1 MKMIHDI
8 IQAIHEGQNFLI
20 TAHVRLDGDALGS
33 ELAVYLMLKELGKK
47 AVVYNKDRTPER
59 YQFLPAT
66 HNISHTLTNI
76 EQYDTCIVLDC
87 SDLSRVGDE
96 AENIRKIKTLINIDH
111 HVSNN
116 GFCALKMLDA
126 KASSTG
132 ELVFR
137 LMQDMRFKMS
147 RDICTNL
154 YAAIITDTG
163 SFRYSSTTKETFM
176 AAGVLVGE
184 GASPQRIAE
193 NIYESDSP
201 ARLKLMAR
209 ALSTLSLD
217 LESKVG
223 SMVVTQK
230 DLLET
235 GAAWEHTEGFVDIPR
250 TVKGIEVSVL
260 YTQRGEKNFK
270 LSLRSKAKVDV
281 EKVAKRFGGGGH
293 IHASSCWMDG
303 DIETIKSQI
312 IQAVREL

>member
-1 MKMIHDI
+1 MISDIMK
-8 IQAIHEGQNFLI
+8 AIHEGENFLI

-33 ELAVYLMLKELGKK
+33 ELAVYLMLKDMGKK
-47 AVVYNKDRTPER
+47 AVVYNQDRTPER
-59 YQFLPAT
+59 YQFLPAA
-66 HNISHTLTNI
+66 HNITHSISNI

-87 SDLSRVGDE
+87 SDLERVGEE
-96 AENIRKIKTLINIDH
+96 ADNIQKIKRLINIDH

-116 GFCALKMLDA
+116 GFCPLKMLDA

-137 LMQDMRFKMS
+137 LMKEMRVKMS

-176 AAGVLVGE
+176 VAGVLVGE
-184 GASPQRIAE
+184 GANPQRIAE
-193 NIYESDSP
+193 GIYESDSP
-201 ARLKLMAR
+201 ARLKLLAK

-230 DLLET
+230 DLQET

-250 TVKGIEVSVL
+250 TVRGIEVSVL
-260 YTQRGEKNFK
+260 YTQRGENNFK
-270 LSLRSKAKVDV
+270 LSLRSKAKFNV
-281 EKVAKRFGGGGH
+281 EKVARKFGGGGH
-293 IHASSCWMDG
+293 IHASSCWMKG

-312 IQAVREL
+312 IEAVKEL

>member
-1 MKMIHDI
+1 MISDI
-8 IQAIHEGQNFLI
+8 IKAIHEGENFLI

-33 ELAVYLMLKELGKK
+33 ELAVYLMLKDMGKK
-47 AVVYNKDRTPER
+47 AVVYNQDRTPER
-59 YQFLPAT
+59 YQFLPAA
-66 HNISHTLTNI
+66 HNITHSISNI

-87 SDLSRVGDE
+87 SDLERVGEE
-96 AENIRKIKTLINIDH
+96 ADNIQKIKRLINIDH

-116 GFCALKMLDA
+116 GFCPLKMLDA

-137 LMQDMRFKMS
+137 LMQEMRVKMS

-176 AAGVLVGE
+176 VAGVLVGE
-184 GASPQRIAE
+184 GANPQRIAE
-193 NIYESDSP
+193 GIYESDSP
-201 ARLKLMAR
+201 ARLKLLAK

-230 DLLET
+230 DLQET

-250 TVKGIEVSVL
+250 TVRGIEVSVL
-260 YTQRGEKNFK
+260 YTQRGENNFK
-270 LSLRSKAKVDV
+270 LSLRSKAKFNV
-281 EKVAKRFGGGGH
+281 EKVARRFGGGGH
-293 IHASSCWMDG
+293 IHASSCWMKG

-312 IQAVREL
+312 IEAVKEL

>member
-1 MKMIHDI
+1 MISEI
-8 IQAIHEGQNFLI
+8 IKAINEGHNFLI

-33 ELAVYLMLKELGKK
+33 ELALYLMLKEIGKK
-47 AVVYNKDRTPER
+47 AVVYNQDHTPER
-59 YQFLPAT
+59 YQFLPAA
-66 HNISHTLTNI
+66 HNISHSISNI
-76 EQYDTCIVLDC
+76 EQYDTCFVLDC
-87 SDLSRVGDE
+87 SDLTRVGDE
-96 AENIRKIKTLINIDH
+96 AENIRKIKKLINIDH

-116 GFCALKMLDA
+116 GFCSLKMLDA

-137 LMQDMRFKMS
+137 LMREMRIKMS
-147 RDICTNL
+147 KDICTNL

-163 SFRYSSTTKETFM
+163 SFRYSSTTKETFL
-176 AAGVLVGE
+176 AAGILVGE

-201 ARLKLMAR
+201 ARLKLLAK
-209 ALSTLSLD
+209 ALGTLSLD
-217 LESKVG
+217 LESRVG
-223 SMVVTQK
+223 SMVVTYK
-230 DLLET
+230 DLMEA

-260 YTQRGEKNFK
+260 YTQRGDDHFK
-270 LSLRSKAKVDV
+270 LSLRSKAKVNV
-281 EKVAKRFGGGGH
+281 EKVAKIFGGGGH
-293 IHASSCWMDG
+293 IHAASCWIKG

>member
-1 MKMIHDI
+1 MISDI
-8 IQAIHEGQNFLI
+8 IKAIHEGDNFLI

-33 ELAVYLMLKELGKK
+33 ELAMYLMLREMGKK
-47 AVVYNKDRTPER
+47 VVVYNKDRTPER
-59 YQFLPAT
+59 YQFLPAA
-66 HNISHTLTNI
+66 HNITHSIRNI

-87 SDLSRVGDE
+87 SDLTRVGDE
-96 AENIRKIKTLINIDH
+96 AENIRKIKKLINIDH

-116 GFCALKMLDA
+116 GFCTLKMLDA

-137 LMQDMRFKMS
+137 LMQNMGFKMTK
-147 RDICTNL
+147 DICTNL

-163 SFRYSSTTKETFM
+163 SFRYSSTTKETLM
-176 AAGVLVGE
+176 VAGVLVGE
-184 GASPQRIAE
+184 GANPQRIAE

-201 ARLKLMAR
+201 ARLKLLAK

-217 LESKVG
+217 LESRVG

-230 DLLET
+230 DLEEA

-260 YTQRGEKNFK
+260 YTQREDDHFK
-270 LSLRSKAKVDV
+270 LSLRSKTKVNV
-281 EKVAKRFGGGGH
+281 EKLAKKFGGGGH
-293 IHASSCWMDG
+293 IHASSCWMKG
-303 DIETIKSQI
+303 DIETVKSQI
-312 IQAVREL
+312 VQAVREL

>member
-1 MKMIHDI
+1 MISEI
-8 IQAIHEGQNFLI
+8 IKAINEGHNFLI
-20 TAHVRLDGDALGS
+20 TAHIRLDGDALGS
-33 ELAVYLMLKELGKK
+33 ELALYLMLKEMGKK
-47 AVVYNKDRTPER
+47 AVVYNKDHTPER
-59 YQFLPAT
+59 YQFLPAA
-66 HNISHTLTNI
+66 HNITHSISNI
-76 EQYDTCIVLDC
+76 EQYDTGFVLDC
-87 SDLSRVGDE
+87 SDLTRVGDE
-96 AENIRKIKTLINIDH
+96 ADNIGKIKKLINIDH

-132 ELVFR
+132 ELLFR
-137 LMQDMRFKMS
+137 LMREMRVKLS
-147 RDICTNL
+147 KDICTNL

-163 SFRYSSTTKETFM
+163 SFRYSSTTKETFF
-176 AAGVLVGE
+176 ASGILVGE
-184 GASPQRIAE
+184 GANPQRIAE

-201 ARLKLMAR
+201 ARLKLLAK

-230 DLLET
+230 DLMEA

-260 YTQRGEKNFK
+260 YTQRGENNFK
-270 LSLRSKAKVDV
+270 LSLRSKAKFNV
-281 EKVAKRFGGGGH
+281 EKVARKFGGGGH
-293 IHASSCWMDG
+293 IHAASCWMKG

-312 IQAVREL
+312 IEAVRGL

>member
-1 MKMIHDI
+1 MISEIIEAIHD
-8 IQAIHEGQNFLI
+8 GNSFLI

-33 ELAVYLMLKELGKK
+33 ELAVYLMLKGMGKK
-47 AVVYNKDRTPER
+47 AVVYNRDRTPER
-59 YQFLPAT
+59 YQFLPAA

-76 EQYDTCIVLDC
+76 EQFDTCIVLDC

-96 AENIRKIKTLINIDH
+96 AEEIGKIKKLINIDH

-116 GFCALKMLDA
+116 GFCSLKMLDA

-137 LMQDMRFKMS
+137 LMRKMGVKMS

-163 SFRYSSTTKETFM
+163 SFRYSSTTKETFL
-176 AAGVLVGE
+176 AAGTLVGE

-201 ARLKLMAR
+201 ARLKLLAR

-217 LESKVG
+217 LESRVG

-230 DLLET
+230 DLTDT

-260 YTQRGEKNFK
+260 YTQRGENHFK
-270 LSLRSKAKVDV
+270 LSLRSKAKLNV
-281 EKVAKRFGGGGH
+281 EKVAKKFGGGGH
-293 IHASSCWMDG
+293 IHAASCWMEG

-312 IQAVREL
+312 IEAVREL

>member
-1 MKMIHDI
+1 MISDI
-8 IQAIHEGQNFLI
+8 IKAIHEGENFLI

-33 ELAVYLMLKELGKK
+33 ELAVYLMLKDMGKK
-47 AVVYNKDRTPER
+47 AVVYNQDRTPER
-59 YQFLPAT
+59 YQFLPAA
-66 HNISHTLTNI
+66 HNITHSISNI

-87 SDLSRVGDE
+87 SDLERVGEE
-96 AENIRKIKTLINIDH
+96 ADNIQKIKRLINIDH

-116 GFCALKMLDA
+116 GFCPLKMLDA

-137 LMQDMRFKMS
+137 LMQEMCVKMS

-176 AAGVLVGE
+176 VAGVLVGE
-184 GASPQRIAE
+184 GANPQRIAE
-193 NIYESDSP
+193 GIYESDSP
-201 ARLKLMAR
+201 ARLKLLAK

-230 DLLET
+230 DLQET

-250 TVKGIEVSVL
+250 TVRGIEISVL
-260 YTQRGEKNFK
+260 YTQRGENNFK
-270 LSLRSKAKVDV
+270 LSLRSKAKFNV
-281 EKVAKRFGGGGH
+281 EKVARKFGGGGH
-293 IHASSCWMDG
+293 VHASSCWMKG

-312 IQAVREL
+312 IEAVKEL

>member
-1 MKMIHDI
+1 MISDI
-8 IQAIHEGQNFLI
+8 IKALHEGESFLI

-33 ELAVYLMLKELGKK
+33 ELAVYLMLRDMGKK
-47 AVVYNKDRTPER
+47 AVVYNQDRTPER
-59 YQFLPAT
+59 YQFLPAAHHIT
-66 HNISHTLTNI
+66 HTLSNI

-87 SDLSRVGDE
+87 SDLSRVGEE
-96 AENIRKIKTLINIDH
+96 AENIQKIKKLINIDH

-116 GFCALKMLDA
+116 GFCPLKMLDA
-126 KASSTG
+126 RASSTG

-137 LMQDMRFKMS
+137 LMREMRIKMT

-163 SFRYSSTTKETFM
+163 NFRYSTTTKETFA

-184 GASPQRIAE
+184 GVNPQRVSE

-201 ARLKLMAR
+201 ARLKLLAR

-217 LESKVG
+217 LENKVG

-230 DLLET
+230 DLMEA

-250 TVKGIEVSVL
+250 TVRGIEVSGL
-260 YTQRGEKNFK
+260 YTQRGEDNFK
-270 LSLRSKAKVDV
+270 LSLRSKAKFDV
-281 EKVAKRFGGGGH
+281 EKVARKFGGGGH
-293 IHASSCWMDG
+293 IHASSCWMKG

-312 IQAVREL
+312 IQAVREQ

>member
-1 MKMIHDI
+1 MISDI
-8 IQAIHEGQNFLI
+8 IKALHEGESFLI

-33 ELAVYLMLKELGKK
+33 ELAVYLMLRDMGKK
-47 AVVYNKDRTPER
+47 AVVYNQDRTPER
-59 YQFLPAT
+59 YQFLPAAHHIT
-66 HNISHTLTNI
+66 HTLSNI

-87 SDLSRVGDE
+87 SDLSRVGEE
-96 AENIRKIKTLINIDH
+96 AENIQKIKKLINIDH

-116 GFCALKMLDA
+116 GFCPLKMLDA
-126 KASSTG
+126 RASSTG

-137 LMQDMRFKMS
+137 LMREMRIKMT

-163 SFRYSSTTKETFM
+163 NFRYSTTTKETFA

-184 GASPQRIAE
+184 GVNPQRVSE
-193 NIYESDSP
+193 SIYESDSP
-201 ARLKLMAR
+201 ARLKLLAR

-217 LESKVG
+217 LENKVG

-230 DLLET
+230 DLMEA

-250 TVKGIEVSVL
+250 TVRGIEVSVL
-260 YTQRGEKNFK
+260 YTQRGEDNFK
-270 LSLRSKAKVDV
+270 LSLRSKAKFDV
-281 EKVAKRFGGGGH
+281 EKVARKFGGGGH
-293 IHASSCWMDG
+293 IHASSCWMKG

-312 IQAVREL
+312 IQAVREQ

>member
-1 MKMIHDI
+1 MISDI
-8 IQAIHEGQNFLI
+8 IKAIHEGQSFLI

-33 ELAVYLMLKELGKK
+33 ELAFYLMLRDMGKK
-47 AVVYNKDRTPER
+47 AVVYNQDRTPER
-59 YQFLPAT
+59 YQFLPAAHHIT
-66 HNISHTLTNI
+66 HSLTNI
-76 EQYDTCIVLDC
+76 EQYDTCVVLDC
-87 SDLSRVGDE
+87 SDLSRVGEE
-96 AENIRKIKTLINIDH
+96 ADRLRKIKKLINIDH

-116 GFCALKMLDA
+116 GFCPLKMLDA

-137 LMQDMRFKMS
+137 LMQEMRIKMT

-184 GASPQRIAE
+184 GANPQRIAE
-193 NIYESDSP
+193 GIYESDSP
-201 ARLKLMAR
+201 ARLKLLAK

-217 LESKVG
+217 LENKIG

-230 DLLET
+230 DLQET

-250 TVKGIEVSVL
+250 TVRGIEVSVL
-260 YTQRGEKNFK
+260 YTQREKDHFK
-270 LSLRSKAKVDV
+270 LSLRSKAKVNV
-281 EKVAKRFGGGGH
+281 EKVAKKFGGGGH
-293 IHASSCWMDG
+293 IHASSCWMKG